1 MAKRHPASLDELARV
16 HGVGAV
22 KLEKYGRA
30 FLAVMRERS
39 GI

>member
-1 MAKRHPASLDELARV
+1 MAKRRPRSTEELAGI

-30 FLAVMRERS
+30 FLAVMRET
-39 GI
+39 GGA